1 MINRFKHDRTS
12 AHIFMND
19 HSIMCS
25 CKTSTAAQVEMSI
38 ETLLAPKKKAI
49 VQKWIDQMLD
59 SYGAPDF
66 FKKQKDRFANPIG
79 STVSDGL
86 QKIFAIL
93 VEEKDLAEAAK
104 PLENIIKIRAVQEF
118 TPSAAISF
126 VYFLKNIVREEL
138 AKEKNREEV
147 LSLLS
152 VLEPRIDKIA
162 LMAFDIYM
170 DCQERLHKIGV
181 NEVLSGRSALTDGTK
196 CASAMLKQDQAES
209 ADNNQINRLT

>member
-1 MINRFKHDRTS
+1 
-12 AHIFMND
+12 
-19 HSIMCS
+19 
-25 CKTSTAAQVEMSI
+25 MSI

-49 VQKWIDQMLD
+49 AQKWIDQVLD

-86 QKIFAIL
+86 QNIFSIL

-104 PLENIIKIRAVQEF
+104 PLEDIIKIRAIQEF
-118 TPSAAISF
+118 APSVAVSF
-126 VYFLKNIVREEL
+126 VYILKNIVREEL

-147 LSLLS
+147 LSLLPALDS
-152 VLEPRIDKIA
+152 RIDKIA
-162 LMAFDIYM
+162 LMAFDFYM
-170 DCQERLHKIGV
+170 DSRERLHQIRV

-196 CASAMLKQDQAES
+196 CVSAMLKKDQTES
-209 ADNNQINRLT
+209 ADNNQNNRLI

>member
-1 MINRFKHDRTS
+1 
-12 AHIFMND
+12 
-19 HSIMCS
+19 
-25 CKTSTAAQVEMSI
+25 MSI

-49 VQKWIDQMLD
+49 VQKWIDQVLD

-104 PLENIIKIRAVQEF
+104 PLEDIIKIRAVQEF
-118 TPSAAISF
+118 APSLAVSF
-126 VYFLKNIVREEL
+126 VYILKNIVREEL
-138 AKEKNREEV
+138 AKEKNREGV
-147 LSLLS
+147 LNLLPALDS
-152 VLEPRIDKIA
+152 RIDKVA
-162 LMAFDIYM
+162 LMAFDFYM
-170 DCQERLHKIGV
+170 DCRERLHQIRV

-196 CASAMLKQDQAES
+196 CVSAMLKRDQTES
-209 ADNNQINRLT
+209 ADNNQKNRLI